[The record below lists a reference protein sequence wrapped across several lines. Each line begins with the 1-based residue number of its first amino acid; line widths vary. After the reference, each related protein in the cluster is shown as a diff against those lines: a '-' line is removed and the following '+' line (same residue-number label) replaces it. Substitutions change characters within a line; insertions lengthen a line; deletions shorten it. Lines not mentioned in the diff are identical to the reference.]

1 MTPEEPTLSTAII
14 HWIVNAVFAIAL
26 LIGRVTYSRSI
37 QRQDDAEKRNIE
49 KQNEVEA
56 RLRTLEKESVT
67 HADLR
72 RLEDKLDVHYNQITE
87 RLNRILERSS
97 K

>member
-1 MTPEEPTLSTAII
+1 MTPDNDPSFSTAII

-37 QRQDDAEKRNIE
+37 QRQDDADKRNLE

-72 RLEDKLDVHYNQITE
+72 RIEDKIDQHYVQISD
-87 RLNRILERSS
+87 RLNRILERN